1 MVASTCIA
9 GQSNSQMT
17 LRLQQE
23 ELRFTKFLMDRVAD
37 PIFWIEPNEKPNAQL
52 LYVNQAACGLVD
64 YPHDKLVSMGIQDLN
79 LDFLS
84 DVWSNFCKIEKKQRY
99 LSFET
104 QHQTKAGHSLPVE
117 ITVTSIECE
126 SRKYS
131 YLFICHIK
139 SQPVS
144 SLALQKNQQPISP
157 KEIDDRQYSLTNT
170 QTIPQYPLS
179 IFPSDSLL
187 HQVFNFIEENYH
199 QSISLCDVAT
209 AVGYC
214 PAYLTNLVRRHTG
227 KTVNHWIVERRM
239 LAARN
244 LLRESNLSV
253 SQIADV
259 VGYQHEGHFF
269 RQFRQNHQTTPQAW
283 RKAQFISVEQSSAL
297 LIKNMA
303 IATN

>member
-1 MVASTCIA
+1 MVSSTCIA
-9 GQSNSQMT
+9 RQSNSQVT

-37 PIFWIEPNEKPNAQL
+37 PIFWIEPNQKPNAQF
-52 LYVNQAACGLVD
+52 LYVNNAACRLVN
-64 YPHDKLVSMGIQDLN
+64 YSHEELVSMSIQDLN
-79 LDFLS
+79 LDFLIN
-84 DVWSNFCKIEKKQRY
+84 VWSTFCNTAKKQRY

-104 QHQTKAGHSLPVE
+104 RHQTKEGHCIPVE
-117 ITVTSIECE
+117 ITVTSVEYE
-126 SRKYS
+126 GKNYS

-139 SQPVS
+139 SQQAS
-144 SLALQKNQQPISP
+144 SLALPKNQQQTSSQ
-157 KEIDDRQYSLTNT
+157 KSYNSQYQLSTDT
-170 QTIPQYPLS
+170 QTAEPAYPLS
-179 IFPSDSLL
+179 ILPLDSLL
-187 HQVFNFIEENYH
+187 NQVFNFIEESYH

-239 LAARN
+239 LAART

-253 SQIADV
+253 SQIAEA

-283 RKAQFISVEQSSAL
+283 RKAQFI
-297 LIKNMA
+297 
-303 IATN
+303 